1 VIILTLTNKI
11 VENHLR
17 HPRSI
22 KKIYNG
28 DFVGIDLEK
37 RNPPFIYRLPA
48 MLSLVPL
55 AAVGYT
61 IINSKSLPVSI
72 FGIDLSL
79 PLLIVSFF
87 FLLICGLILMA
98 GTEHHRAYKAIGKW
112 TIVESKLERTEIK
125 KELTS
130 GEEPTTF
137 DAYYLLFT
145 YDNGKQMVR
154 TTPFCAKQV
163 RPGDPVWLCVKKN
176 NDPDNRRI
184 CSFYFKKAFEN
195 YSDGFQLHK

>member
-11 VENHLR
+11 VEKHLR

-48 MLSLVPL
+48 ILSLVPL

-87 FLLICGLILMA
+87 SCLSA
-98 GTEHHRAYKAIGKW
+98 
-112 TIVESKLERTEIK
+112 V
-125 KELTS
+125 
-130 GEEPTTF
+130 
-137 DAYYLLFT
+137 
-145 YDNGKQMVR
+145 
-154 TTPFCAKQV
+154 
-163 RPGDPVWLCVKKN
+163 
-176 NDPDNRRI
+176 
-184 CSFYFKKAFEN
+184 
-195 YSDGFQLHK
+195 